1 MLGRQ
6 TFLHLS
12 HLYYMTLLV
21 IVFSIVIL
29 VLLITWGKTNAFL
42 AFLLVSLMAGALLGI
57 PLSKLAGAVEKGIG
71 DTLGALAGVIMMG
84 AMLGKLVAE
93 SGAAQQIA
101 SSLMKVF
108 GVKYIQ
114 WALMIT
120 GFVIGIPLFYN
131 VGFVLMVPLIFSVA
145 YQYKLPAV
153 YIGLPMLAS
162 LSVTHGYLPP
172 HPAPAALV
180 EQFHA
185 NMGLTLMY
193 GLLVATPAIIIAG
206 PIFSR
211 TLKNIKSEPLQM
223 FQPTVIAEDK
233 LPSLLNSL
241 GSSLLPVVLLIVTTA
256 LPMIFKEIT
265 IIQMLSSFFGNAMI
279 VMLIA
284 LIVATFSLGRST
296 GMSMKRIMQ
305 IYESAVKDVAM
316 ILLIIAGA
324 GAFKEVLTVSGVSNE
339 IATALEGWP
348 LHPLLLAW
356 IIACII
362 RVCIGSATVA
372 GLTTAGIVA
381 PMVAQGRV
389 EPNLM
394 VLSIGA
400 GSLMFSHVNDGG
412 FWLFKEYFN
421 LSVKDTL
428 RSWSLMETIVA
439 IVGLI
444 AVMILNIFV
453 GT

>member
-1 MLGRQ
+1 
-6 TFLHLS
+6 
-12 HLYYMTLLV
+12 MTLL
-21 IVFSIVIL
+21 IIAACIALL
-29 VLLITWGKTNAFL
+29 VLLITWGKINAFI
-42 AFLLVSLMAGALLGI
+42 AFLIVSLLAGWLLGI
-57 PLSKLAGAVEKGIG
+57 PMTNLAGAVEKGMG
-71 DTLGALAGVIMMG
+71 DTLGALTGVIMMG

-93 SGAAQQIA
+93 SGAAQQI
-101 SSLMKVF
+101 STSLMRIF
-108 GVKYIQ
+108 GTKYIQ

-180 EQFHA
+180 KQFNA
-185 NMGLTLMY
+185 DMGLTLLY
-193 GLLVATPAIIIAG
+193 GLIVAIPAIIIAG
-206 PIFSR
+206 PIFSK
-211 TLKNIKSEPLQM
+211 TLKKIQSVPLKT
-223 FQPTVIAEDK
+223 FQPAVIEESR
-233 LPSLLNSL
+233 LPSLSNSL
-241 GSSLLPVVLLIVTTA
+241 LSSLLPVILLIATTVIP
-256 LPMIFKEIT
+256 LVYPSSEQVKNI
-265 IIQMLSSFFGNAMI
+265 SSFWGNPMI
-279 VMLIA
+279 VMLAA
-284 LIVATFSLGRST
+284 LIVATFSLGKST
-296 GMSMKRIMQ
+296 GMSMKKITAV
-305 IYESAVKDVAM
+305 YESAVKDVAM

-324 GAFKEVLTVSGVSNE
+324 GSFKEVLTVSGVSND
-339 IATALEGWP
+339 IANALQDWP

-381 PMVAQGRV
+381 PMVAQGNV
-389 EPNLM
+389 NPNLM

-421 LSVKDTL
+421 LSVKDTI

-439 IVGLI
+439 IVGLG
-444 AVMILNIFV
+444 AVMLLSLV
-453 GT
+453 V

>member
-1 MLGRQ
+1 
-6 TFLHLS
+6 
-12 HLYYMTLLV
+12 MTLL
-21 IVFSIVIL
+21 IIAGCIALL
-29 VLLITWGKTNAFL
+29 VLLITWGKTNAFI
-42 AFLLVSLMAGALLGI
+42 AFLLVSLLAGWLLGI
-57 PLSKLAGAVEKGIG
+57 PMNQLAGAVEKGMG
-71 DTLGALAGVIMMG
+71 DTLGALTGVIMMG

-93 SGAAQQIA
+93 CGAAQQISA
-101 SSLMKVF
+101 SLMRVF

-114 WALMIT
+114 WALMVT
-120 GFVIGIPLFYN
+120 GFIIGIPLFYN

-180 EQFHA
+180 KQFNA
-185 NMGLTLMY
+185 NMGLTLLY
-193 GLLVATPAIIIAG
+193 GLIVAIPAIIIAG
-206 PIFSR
+206 PIFAK
-211 TLKNIKSEPLQM
+211 TLKKIVSVPLKT
-223 FQPTVIAEDK
+223 FQPSVIEEDR
-233 LPSLLNSL
+233 LPSLFNSL
-241 GSSLLPVVLLIVTTA
+241 MSSLLPVLLLIATTVIP
-256 LPMIFKEIT
+256 LIVPSSEQVKNI
-265 IIQMLSSFFGNAMI
+265 SSFWGNPMI

-284 LIVATFSLGRST
+284 LVVATFSLGRGT
-296 GMSMKRIMQ
+296 GMPMKKIMGV
-305 IYESAVKDVAM
+305 YESAVKDIAM

-324 GAFKEVLTVSGVSNE
+324 GSFKEVLTVSGVSNE
-339 IATALEGWP
+339 IAMALQHWP

-356 IIACII
+356 MIAAII

-381 PMVAQGRV
+381 PMVLQGNV
-389 EPNLM
+389 DPNLM

-421 LSVKDTL
+421 LSVKDTI

-439 IVGLI
+439 IVGLG
-444 AVMILNIFV
+444 AVMLLSTII
-453 GT
+453 

>member
-1 MLGRQ
+1 
-6 TFLHLS
+6 
-12 HLYYMTLLV
+12 MTLLIIAFC
-21 IVFSIVIL
+21 IVLL

-42 AFLLVSLMAGALLGI
+42 AFLIVSLLAGWLLGI
-57 PLSKLAGAVEKGIG
+57 PVTKLAGAVEKGMG
-71 DTLGALAGVIMMG
+71 DTLGSLTAVIMMG

-101 SSLMKVF
+101 SSLMRVF

-114 WALMIT
+114 WALMVT

-131 VGFVLMVPLIFSVA
+131 VGFVLMVPLIFSVG

-180 EQFHA
+180 TQFNA
-185 NMGLTLMY
+185 SMGLTLLY
-193 GLLVATPAIIIAG
+193 GLAVATPAIIIAG
-206 PIFSR
+206 PIFAK
-211 TLKNIKSEPLQM
+211 TLKKIVSKPLQT
-223 FQPTVIAEDK
+223 FQQEVIPDDK
-233 LPSLLNSL
+233 LPGLGNSL
-241 GSSLLPVVLLIVTTA
+241 FSSLLPVVLLIVTTV
-256 LPMIFKEIT
+256 LPLLMPRSAVIKDASGFV
-265 IIQMLSSFFGNAMI
+265 GNSMI

-284 LIVATFSLGRST
+284 VVTATFTLGRST

-305 IYESAVKDVAM
+305 VYESAVKDVAM

-324 GAFKEVLTVSGVSNE
+324 GAFKEVLTVSGVSND
-339 IATALEGWP
+339 IAKSLESWP

-356 IIACII
+356 LIACVI

-381 PMVAQGRV
+381 PMVAQGNV
-389 EPNLM
+389 DPNLM

-439 IVGLI
+439 IVGL
-444 AVMILNIFV
+444 AGVMLLSLV
-453 GT
+453 V